1 MKSPK
6 TGFSFLHVR
15 LDEPKTDHALS
26 YTYDYSDS
34 RLRPAYSIPSGMNT
48 WEGCMERFD
57 LTVLMCFRCKGA
69 IAVHAGKKV
78 LISINMRDG
87 SVIAV
92 GKENP
97 EWNYSAPHGAG
108 GIMSRS
114 KAKEMIGLEAYQ
126 SAMRG
131 IYTTSV
137 SESTIDEAPLP
148 PHEGLVCIPFFMWW
162 LFSFCF
168 KLLLT
173 FHKDRSN

>member
-1 MKSPK
+1 
-6 TGFSFLHVR
+6 
-15 LDEPKTDHALS
+15 
-26 YTYDYSDS
+26 
-34 RLRPAYSIPSGMNT
+34 
-48 WEGCMERFD
+48 MERFD
-57 LTVLMCFRCKGA
+57 LTGLKCLRCKGA

-92 GKENP
+92 GKGNP
-97 EWNYSAPHGAG
+97 EWNYSAPHGTG

-137 SESTIDEAPLP
+137 SDSTIDEAPMAYKSMDDIIDIIRKSVDIVDIMKP
-148 PHEGLVCIPFFMWW
+148 VYN
-162 LFSFCF
+162 F
-168 KLLLT
+168 KAADDLSW
-173 FHKDRSN
+173 KKKEQISNDEINAIEQR